1 MGAFGISQP
10 VRRTEDPI
18 FLTGQGRYVDD
29 IKLDDTLHAFVLR
42 SPHAHANINSI
53 DISRAAAAPGVH
65 LVLTGADYEAAGL
78 GAMPYN
84 NPPTPD
90 WDPNCIYTPK
100 MLALATNTV
109 RFVGDGIA
117 FIVAD
122 STADAQDAAELIA
135 VDYETLPAAIGT
147 ATATDPGAAAVWPER
162 PDNIAFVHQ
171 AGDKAK
177 TDAAFE
183 NAEHVVTRK
192 LTINRVGANSIE
204 ARAIL
209 AVYEKVADFTPSI

>member
-84 NPPTPD
+84 KRRKPPNSKLRSRRPTTRPTV
-90 WDPNCIYTPK
+90 W
-100 MLALATNTV
+100 ALAT
-109 RFVGDGIA
+109 RRLGRP
-117 FIVAD
+117 
-122 STADAQDAAELIA
+122 STSWRTTWTNKMRSPPSLS
-135 VDYETLPAAIGT
+135 LSC
-147 ATATDPGAAAVWPER
+147 
-162 PDNIAFVHQ
+162 
-171 AGDKAK
+171 
-177 TDAAFE
+177 
-183 NAEHVVTRK
+183 VTTKRK
-192 LTINRVGANSIE
+192 
-204 ARAIL
+204 
-209 AVYEKVADFTPSI
+209 PSISAPIMPAYSKRLGWMPKILHGSPSAKAYPPR